1 VSGEAAAI
9 VQGDRSVLVEVDHP
23 GYELARDVLVRCAEI
38 EKSPEHVHTYRLS
51 DLSLWNA
58 AATGVTAEEILA
70 GLRRVSRFALP
81 SHVEHEIRDR
91 MARHGA
97 CVISDVPG
105 DPRQLRLEVR
115 DALLFE
121 RLQREKKTAP
131 LLDAAPDGR
140 GFLFGRQY
148 RGVLKQA
155 IVSLGWPVQDEAG
168 LSPGAPLSFTARSDV
183 FQPYAYQTRAVEAFI
198 QAGGHGVVVLPCGAG
213 KTVIGLMA
221 AARLGVRTLVVTSGR
236 EACTQWRR
244 EIVAKSTLGEGQV
257 SVYDSKAKTV
267 APVTITTYSMLGRK
281 GGAGLTGHVH
291 FDRLAEEPWGL
302 LIYDEVHL
310 LPAPV
315 FRLAAELQS
324 RRRLG
329 LTATLVRED
338 GRAPDV
344 FALIGPKRYDVPWR
358 ELEASGHVAA
368 ATCFETRV
376 PLPRA
381 LHATYASAEKR
392 EQPRIAGEN
401 PLKLRLLA
409 RIAER
414 HAGDR
419 ILVMGSYLDPLSAA
433 GKLLGAPVIT
443 GETAHGEREKH
454 YAAFR
459 RGDIRQLVLSRV
471 GNFAIDL
478 PDANVLIQL
487 SGTMGSRQEEAQRLG
502 RVLRPKP
509 GGASFYTMVTRDT
522 IEQDHALHRQL
533 FLTEQGYRYY
543 IDDVAEGDL
552 ESGNGSALH

>member
-1 VSGEAAAI
+1 
-9 VQGDRSVLVEVDHP
+9 VEVDHP

-131 LLDAAPDGR
+131 LLEAAPDGR
-140 GFLFGRQY
+140 GFLLGRQY

-183 FQPYAYQTRAVEAFI
+183 FQPYAYQTRGVEAFI

-257 SVYDSKAKTV
+257 SVYDSQAKTV

-281 GGAGLTGHVH
+281 GGAGPTGHVH

-358 ELEASGHVAA
+358 ELEASGHVAT